1 MQTLLGYTKPLYI
14 LPFDH
19 RGTFAIKVYNVD
31 EEQLT
36 QPQVQ
41 EIKSFKKIIYDA
53 FIDAVSHG
61 IPKDEAAI
69 LVDED
74 YGSEILVDAR
84 MKGYATIVSVEKSGQ
99 DIFTF
104 AYGDEFG
111 THLEKFMPRFS
122 KALIR
127 YNPED
132 SDEKKQQQQMNLK
145 KLSDYSHLH
154 GFKFLIEPLV
164 PASQNQLATVNGD
177 YSLYDK
183 SIRPKLTV
191 QMINELQTAGVEPD
205 VWKLEGL
212 DRREDYEEIVLQIRS
227 RGRNNVG
234 MVILGR
240 GVSPEKVEEWFRAGA
255 SVAGVIGFAVGRT
268 IFWDALMQYHTVKIT
283 REQAIERIS
292 RNFRHF
298 YEVFNERKNV

>member
-1 MQTLLGYTKPLYI
+1 LYI

-154 GFKFLIEPLV
+154 GF
-164 PASQNQLATVNGD
+164 
-177 YSLYDK
+177 
-183 SIRPKLTV
+183 
-191 QMINELQTAGVEPD
+191 
-205 VWKLEGL
+205 
-212 DRREDYEEIVLQIRS
+212 
-227 RGRNNVG
+227 
-234 MVILGR
+234 
-240 GVSPEKVEEWFRAGA
+240 
-255 SVAGVIGFAVGRT
+255 
-268 IFWDALMQYHTVKIT
+268 
-283 REQAIERIS
+283 
-292 RNFRHF
+292 
-298 YEVFNERKNV
+298 